1 MKRFFDKVLKTE
13 TCWIWQA
20 SSRGLGYGAFK
31 FEGKVIDAHRMSWI
45 IHNGNIPNDICVCH
59 KCDNRS
65 CVNPD
70 HLFLG
75 THSDNMRDAY
85 NKGRL
90 NMNLF
95 DRKVNA
101 IGHIPTTRILKTEDD
116 IIKIKNLIQNRTVSL
131 KQLSLIHNI
140 SYQLLKDI
148 SCGRVYK

>member
-1 MKRFFDKVLKTE
+1 MKRFFDKVLKTDS
-13 TCWIWQA
+13 CWIWTA
-20 SSRGLGYGAFK
+20 GSRGLGYGAFK
-31 FEGKVIDAHRMSWI
+31 HEGKTIDAHRMSWI
-45 IHNGNIPNDICVCH
+45 IHNGTIPKDIFICH

-90 NMNLF
+90 NMNSF
-95 DRKVNA
+95 DRSANA
-101 IGHIPTTRILKTEDD
+101 IGHVPTTRTLKTEADV
-116 IIKIKNLIQNRTVSL
+116 IKVKSLIKNRTVSL

-140 SYQLLKDI
+140 SYQLLRDI